1 MGGNDG
7 ETTETTREPPKND
20 QSLNACNFLNNG
32 PIFNLKKFW
41 KALCLLYQMT
51 VETTGKR
58 RKRWEEMTGGNDG
71 ETTETTREPPKNDQ
85 SLNACNFLNNGP
97 IFNPK
102 KFWKALGLLYQMTV
116 ETMETTGGNDG
127 RKRREETTGKQQK
140 RRGNHLK
147 ITNL

>member
-1 MGGNDG
+1 
-7 ETTETTREPPKND
+7 
-20 QSLNACNFLNNG
+20 
-32 PIFNLKKFW
+32 
-41 KALCLLYQMT
+41 MT

-127 RKRREETTGKQQK
+127 RKRREETMGKQQK